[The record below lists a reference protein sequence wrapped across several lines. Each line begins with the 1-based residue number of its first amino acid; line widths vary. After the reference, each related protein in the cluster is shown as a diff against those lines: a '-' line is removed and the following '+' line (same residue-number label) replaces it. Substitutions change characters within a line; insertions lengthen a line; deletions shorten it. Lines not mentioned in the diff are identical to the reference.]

1 MTLQWELEVGA
12 DVLKML
18 GYTPPPKSGETTRE
32 EFGWAHVTGGGTVA
46 NLEALWI
53 ARNVR
58 YFPISVRDVCRR
70 HKIPLTLK
78 LPNQP
83 DHPVD
88 ISEIAPERCL
98 GIRPNQA
105 IYLHARYI
113 DAVRRQW
120 DMAHHEAIR
129 CAHQLLAESEFH
141 IAQRGSRAAYAV
153 RQPVL
158 LVSDARHYSIAKAAD
173 LLGIGR
179 SNVVLVDTD
188 ATFRMDIRSLEAETR
203 RAIAKGQLPVAVT
216 AIAGTTEVGA
226 VDPVDRVADFRDQI
240 ETQMGESFWLHVDAA
255 WGGYFRSLF
264 SEPDDPGDFVSRDLT
279 IERGRYSKRLQLRWG
294 AAEVH
299 DAFRAVS
306 RAESVTVDPHKMGY
320 IPYPCGLIAY
330 KNDLA
335 RQFAN
340 EEIPYISSSHIED
353 VDARRHRAPDTI
365 GPYILEGSKPGA
377 NVAACWLSHRMIPPD
392 RSGYGEIVRASLLGA
407 REFYERLIH
416 WEAASRANGET
427 NRWRFVPISALPPDT
442 NIVCFLIQREPPA
455 SLADTNALNRRIYEA
470 FTIAGNG
477 ERTYSYSQPF
487 FLSRTVFIPSSYSTA
502 AIGALLD
509 RAGIDPA
516 EYRTQDLFVLRATIM
531 SPYHVLAAE
540 TGARQGL
547 LAEFVERL
555 AAKATAAT

>member
-1 MTLQWELEVGA
+1 
-12 DVLKML
+12 ML
-18 GYTPPPKSGETTRE
+18 GYTPPPKPGETTRE

-46 NLEALWI
+46 NLEAFWI

-58 YFPISVRDVCRR
+58 YFPLAVRDICRR
-70 HKIPLTLK
+70 HKIPLMLK
-78 LPNQP
+78 LPHHP
-83 DHPVD
+83 DTPVD
-88 ISEIAPERCL
+88 ISEIAPEQCL

-105 IYLHARYI
+105 IYLHARFI

-120 DMAHHEAIR
+120 DLAHSEAIR
-129 CAHQLLAESEFH
+129 CAHQLLAESEFS
-141 IAQRGSRAAYAV
+141 IAHQGPRAAYAI
-153 RQPVL
+153 RPPVL

-173 LLGIGR
+173 ILGIGR
-179 SNVVLVDTD
+179 ANVVLVDID
-188 ATFRMDIRSLEAETR
+188 PTFRMDVRSLEAETR
-203 RAIAKGQLPVAVT
+203 RAIAKGQLPLTVT
-216 AIAGTTEVGA
+216 AIAGTTEEGA
-226 VDPVDRVADFRDQI
+226 VDPIDRVAEFRDRI
-240 ETQMGESFWLHVDAA
+240 ENQMGESFWLHVDAA

-264 SEPDDPGDFVSRDLT
+264 SEPDDPGDFVSRDLL
-279 IERGRYSKRLQLRWG
+279 IERGRYSKHLRLRWG
-294 AAEVH
+294 ATEVH
-299 DAFRAVS
+299 DAFRAFS

-392 RSGYGEIVRASLLGA
+392 RSGYGEIMRASLLAA
-407 REFYERLIH
+407 REFYERLVH
-416 WEAASRANGET
+416 WEAAARANGDT
-427 NRWRFVPISALPPDT
+427 HAWRFVPISALPPDT
-442 NIVCFLIQREPPA
+442 NVVCFLIQKNPA
-455 SLADTNALNRRIYEA
+455 AGLAQTNALNRRIYEA
-470 FTIAGNG
+470 FTIPAGSD

-487 FLSRTVFIPSSYSTA
+487 FLSRTVFIPSGYSAA
-502 AIGALLD
+502 AISPLLD

-516 EYRTQDLFVLRATIM
+516 EYRGEELFVLRATIM

-540 TGARQGL
+540 TGHRQTL

-555 AAKATAAT
+555 AAKASAATA